1 MTYVALRDLAAVCGK
16 EHVTKPRRPN
26 TQGRIFTLLVM
37 CYATLTVTEIG
48 IYAIEDF
55 VGV

>member
-1 MTYVALRDLAAVCGK
+1 MAYVALRDLAAVCGK

-37 CYATLTVTEIG
+37 CYATLTVTESG